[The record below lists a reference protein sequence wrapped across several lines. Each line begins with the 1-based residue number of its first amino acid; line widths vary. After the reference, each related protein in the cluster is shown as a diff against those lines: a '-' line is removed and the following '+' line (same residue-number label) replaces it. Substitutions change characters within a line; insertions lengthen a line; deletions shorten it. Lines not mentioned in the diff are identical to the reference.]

1 MEGLHMY
8 FVDQSKIEEVLV
20 YIERLLQELPKHPY
34 DSFLEKLSLER
45 MTHMIIESIIDVGN
59 MMIDGFIMRDPSSY
73 EDIID
78 ILIDEK
84 VIPSDEEK
92 MYTEIIHLR
101 YMIVKE
107 YMQMDHKMLQNT
119 VLEHKEVL
127 DHFSAHMQTYL
138 TNETAVANA
147 FSNES

>member
-1 MEGLHMY
+1 MAHRLY
-8 FVDQSKIEEVLV
+8 KWRACICTLLTKVKSKKIL
-20 YIERLLQELPKHPY
+20 YISKDYHKNHQKN
-34 DSFLEKLSLER
+34 
-45 MTHMIIESIIDVGN
+45 HMIHCC
-59 MMIDGFIMRDPSSY
+59 IMRDPGSY

-92 MYTEIIHLR
+92 MYKEIIRLR
-101 YMIVKE
+101 NMLVKE
-107 YMQMDHKMLQNT
+107 YMQVDHKMLQNT

-127 DHFSAHMQTYL
+127 DHFSAHIRTYL
-138 TNETAVANA
+138 TNETGVANA